1 MKIFADEIRNLI
13 AEAFPAVDLNQRD
26 MKITL
31 RLFGWD
37 GQTSCSLQ
45 QAGDEFGLTRER
57 VRQISKA
64 IAVGLA
70 PYAHKHLTTLPG
82 LIQAISSLAPSS
94 ARRVEQILNTQGL
107 AGTRI
112 EGVLKAA
119 SLFGMPVKDVKVV
132 EECQSSRFLITPGM
146 EGIAQKISANAQKAC
161 THLGM
166 VHIDSLLY
174 LLPDL
179 TEAEARSFIRDVMSE
194 RPDVA
199 WLDDEH
205 NWVWLKAAP
214 RNRLITVLHKML
226 SVFSS
231 TTIESVVI
239 GANRYFVKG
248 KSKAIITAPSSVLR
262 AFVNAWGQ
270 ATCSEEGRIRKTAS
284 FKSKAK
290 LLLFEKSLVDL
301 IWDTPE
307 KIAREKYLEKSLVPG
322 VNNPKKY
329 TFSMNLNHS
338 PLLTKGDKRGEYIT
352 TGFV

>member
-13 AEAFPAVDLNQRD
+13 AEAFPASDLNQRD

-37 GQTSCSLQ
+37 GKTSCSLQ
-45 QAGDEFGLTRER
+45 QTGDEFGLTRER
-57 VRQISKA
+57 VRQISKHVA
-64 IAVGLA
+64 TGLA
-70 PYAHKHLTTLPG
+70 PYATKHLTSLPG
-82 LIQAISSLAPSS
+82 LVEAITAMAPSS
-94 ARRVEQILNTQGL
+94 ARRVEATLAAQGL
-107 AGTRI
+107 TGTRV

-119 SLFGMPVKDVKVV
+119 ALFGTPVTKVKIV
-132 EECQSSRFLITPGM
+132 EECGSSRFLITPGM
-146 EGIAQKISANAQKAC
+146 EGVAQKISAHAQKAC

-179 TEAEARSFIRDVMSE
+179 AEPDARAFIRDVMGE

-199 WLDDEH
+199 WLDESLT
-205 NWVWLKAAP
+205 WLWLKDAP
-214 RNRLITVLHKML
+214 RNRLITVLNKML

-231 TTIESVVI
+231 TTIDSVVL

-248 KSKAIITAPSSVLR
+248 KAKDTITAPAAVIR

-270 ATCSEEGRIRKTAS
+270 ATCSEEGRIRKTSS

-290 LLLFEKSLVDL
+290 LLLFEQELVDL
-301 IWDTPE
+301 IWGTPE
-307 KIAREKYLEKSLVPG
+307 KVAREKYLEKSLVPG
-322 VNNPKKY
+322 EGHPKKY

-338 PLLTKGDKRGEYIT
+338 PLLTKGPNRGEYIT

>member
-1 MKIFADEIRNLI
+1 MKIFADEIRDLF

-26 MKITL
+26 MKIAL

-64 IAVGLA
+64 IASCLA

-82 LIQAISSLAPSS
+82 LIEAISSMAPSS
-94 ARRVEQILNTQGL
+94 ARRIEQTLRDKGL

-119 SLFGMPVKDVKVV
+119 ALFGAPVKDVKIV

-179 TEAEARSFIRDVMSE
+179 PEIEARAFIRDVMSE
-194 RPDVA
+194 RQDVA
-199 WLDDEH
+199 WLDDQQQ
-205 NWVWLKAAP
+205 WVWLKAAP

-231 TTIESVVI
+231 TTVEMVI
-239 GANRYFVKG
+239 VGANRYFVKG
-248 KSKAIITAPSSVLR
+248 KAKNTITAPASVLK

-270 ATCSEEGRIRKTAS
+270 ASCSEDGRIRKTAS

-322 VNNPKKY
+322 NDNPKKY

-338 PLLTKGDKRGEYIT
+338 PLLTKGTKRGEYIT
-352 TGFV
+352 TGVV